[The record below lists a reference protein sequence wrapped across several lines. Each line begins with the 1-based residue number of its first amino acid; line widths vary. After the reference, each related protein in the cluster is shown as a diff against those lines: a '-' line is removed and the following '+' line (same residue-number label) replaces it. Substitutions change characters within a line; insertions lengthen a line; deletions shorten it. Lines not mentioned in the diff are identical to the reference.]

1 MGHPS
6 QQLPEVH
13 RRGYARLR
21 LSMDAA
27 ILTLDGRRPV
37 TLLDLSQSGARLLL
51 QEHYR
56 LDQAVLYWM
65 DFEAFGEGVWQ
76 SGRER
81 GLAFEEPISEATVLA
96 TRQWQPR
103 EEALRSKAASRQFAR
118 NWVSGRV

>member
-1 MGHPS
+1 MDNPLYR
-6 QQLPEVH
+6 QPELH
-13 RRGYARLR
+13 RRGHARLR
-21 LSMDAA
+21 LGIEAELM
-27 ILTLDGRRPV
+27 TLDGRKQV
-37 TLLDLSQSGARLLL
+37 MLMDLSQSGARLLL

-65 DFEAFGEGVWQ
+65 DFEAFGEVVWQ
-76 SGRER
+76 SGREL